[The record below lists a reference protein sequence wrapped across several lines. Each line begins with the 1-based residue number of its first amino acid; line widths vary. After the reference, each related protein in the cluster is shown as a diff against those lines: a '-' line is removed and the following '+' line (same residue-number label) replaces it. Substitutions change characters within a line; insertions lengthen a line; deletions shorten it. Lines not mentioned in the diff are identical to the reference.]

1 MAFFPILLGLA
12 SLGVSPSGPW
22 LNNVFDNPHIVGVPG
37 GGFGPSG
44 ITSPWW
50 EDYDIKERYLCT
62 EKGGVMLER
71 NGAQAALISGGS
83 RATLFREPNDAPAL
97 IYRND
102 HLRVILRGDELT
114 VERFPLKISCVRSEE
129 V

>member
-1 MAFFPILLGLA
+1 MAFLPILLGLA
-12 SLGVSPSGPW
+12 SMGGSPSGQ
-22 LNNVFDNPHIVGVPG
+22 LFDNVPIVGSPG
-37 GGFGPSG
+37 RGLGASG

-71 NGAQAALISGGS
+71 NGSQAALISGGS
-83 RATLFREPNDAPAL
+83 RATLFRVPTDDPAL

-102 HLRVILRGDELT
+102 DLRVILRGDELT
-114 VERFPLKISCVRSEE
+114 VERFPLKIICVRSEE